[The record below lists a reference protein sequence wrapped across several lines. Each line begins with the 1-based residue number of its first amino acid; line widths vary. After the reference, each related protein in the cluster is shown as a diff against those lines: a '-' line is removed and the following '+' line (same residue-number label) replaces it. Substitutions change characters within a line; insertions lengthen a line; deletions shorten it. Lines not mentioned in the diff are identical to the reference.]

1 MRRQREG
8 ANDGAS
14 LVVRLGGADDDGA
27 ASDVCDRE
35 VFDVVFDEVFDD
47 EFEECEPPLADD
59 DSSWVASFSLAG
71 ALLLEESSEWL
82 LE

>member
-1 MRRQREG
+1 
-8 ANDGAS
+8 
-14 LVVRLGGADDDGA
+14 VVRLGGADDDGA

-35 VFDVVFDEVFDD
+35 VFDVVFVD

-71 ALLLEESSEWL
+71 ALLEELEESSEWL